1 MSSISWVPYL
11 LQILRE
17 VGLKHKVDDAE
28 TFTACAQRVAAN
40 WADAAVSYEPAAAA
54 AAAMKVRSKCTG
66 IAARLDVLTS
76 TPRNALPPLQCWRP
90 KASCPSCSVP
100 PPAGCRAAGDAPGH
114 QGRCTIC
121 AACVPPAGQHRLR
134 AGNQGTRP
142 SIQSKAPTGN
152 VHRTCFWPT
161 LLRLRLPKAM
171 RCIGGM
177 YLHR

>member
-66 IAARLDVLTS
+66 IAARLDVLTL

-90 KASCPSCSVP
+90 RRHV
-100 PPAGCRAAGDAPGH
+100 H
-114 QGRCTIC
+114 HVRC
-121 AACVPPAGQHRLR
+121 HRLQ
-134 AGNQGTRP
+134 AAELLAMHLATKADALFAPHVFHQLG
-142 SIQSKAPTGN
+142 SIAFVPAIRVRDPQYSPK
-152 VHRTCFWPT
+152 
-161 LLRLRLPKAM
+161 LRLATCTGPAFGPHCFAFGYQKL
-171 RCIGGM
+171 
-177 YLHR
+177 